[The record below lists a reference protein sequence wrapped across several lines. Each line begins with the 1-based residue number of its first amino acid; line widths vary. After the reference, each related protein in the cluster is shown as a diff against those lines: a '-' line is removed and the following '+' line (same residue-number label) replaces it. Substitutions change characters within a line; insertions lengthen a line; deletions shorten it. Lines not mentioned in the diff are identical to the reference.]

1 MKHLCTIRFRQRVRK
16 GLVLK
21 CLNICVM
28 LSFYEILRICAESN
42 GQGKRALG
50 KRVLDKNGSA
60 SEGSIRG
67 SYPRRSWAKGGGGS
81 GGRRIEGGGGIGKPF
96 ATFSKTFPFK
106 EVSLLIYFFFFSDAQ
121 RGRAMPHVRG
131 TAKNQVRSLSRINKM
146 HMMNHDL
153 FLQM

>member
-1 MKHLCTIRFRQRVRK
+1 MCTIRFRQRVPK

-21 CLNICVM
+21 CLNISFM
-28 LSFYEILRICAESN
+28 LPFYEILRICAESN

-96 ATFSKTFPFK
+96 ATFSKTFPLR
-106 EVSLLIYFFFFSDAQ
+106 EVSLLIYFFFFSDA
-121 RGRAMPHVRG
+121 RRWRAMPHVRG
-131 TAKNQVRSLSRINKM
+131 SSLGRVKYEMRYNTI
-146 HMMNHDL
+146 L
-153 FLQM
+153 